1 MNLILGIDQL
11 PLYHRLALSIVP
23 LVAALALASASD
35 MAFLVVALAFASV
48 ALARTSDDALV
59 GDNLNNVVP
68 VASCAFAVGG
78 NSNNVVPVAL
88 LAFAA

>member
-23 LVAALALASASD
+23 LVAALASASD